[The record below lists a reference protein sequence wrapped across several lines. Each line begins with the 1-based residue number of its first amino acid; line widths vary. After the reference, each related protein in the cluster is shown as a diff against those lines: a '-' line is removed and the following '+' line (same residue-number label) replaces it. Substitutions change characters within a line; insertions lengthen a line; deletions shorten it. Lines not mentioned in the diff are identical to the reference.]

1 MSGALSPVHWLIII
15 GVVVVLFG
23 AKKMPEAARGIGQ
36 SLRIFKAEFSDASDH
51 ATPSD
56 HAAPSEPPAV
66 GPSPT
71 PADQAAA
78 ATAAP
83 APAEPSATAAEPHR
97 SEPHRS
103 EANRSEPHR
112 SEPGRSEP
120 GRGEPGRDGPGRDG
134 PGRDGPGGSA
144 VLGAVD
150 MPGESAASSRSFS
163 PAHDVSPAGG
173 EEHRRVNG
181 R

>member
-36 SLRIFKAEFSDASDH
+36 SLRIFKAEFSAASDH

-66 GPSPT
+66 GPSST
-71 PADQAAA
+71 TADQAAPAVA
-78 ATAAP
+78 AAVPT
-83 APAEPSATAAEPHR
+83 PAEPSATAAEPHR
-97 SEPHRS
+97 SEPGRG
-103 EANRSEPHR
+103 
-112 SEPGRSEP
+112 EPGRD
-120 GRGEPGRDGPGRDG
+120 GPGRDGPGRDG

-150 MPGESAASSRSFS
+150 VPGESAASSRSFS

-173 EEHRRVNG
+173 EEHRRVDG

>member
-23 AKKMPEAARGIGQ
+23 AKKMPDAARGIGQ
-36 SLRIFKAEFSDASDH
+36 SLRIFKAEFSAASDH

-66 GPSPT
+66 GPSST
-71 PADQAAA
+71 PADQAAPA
-78 ATAAP
+78 AAAGAVP
-83 APAEPSATAAEPHR
+83 TPAEPSATAGEPHR

-103 EANRSEPHR
+103 EPHR
-112 SEPGRSEP
+112 SE
-120 GRGEPGRDGPGRDG
+120 

-144 VLGAVD
+144 ALGAVD
-150 MPGESAASSRSFS
+150 MPGEAAASSRSFS
-163 PAHDVSPAGG
+163 PAHGVSPAGG
-173 EEHRRVNG
+173 EEHRRVDG

>member
-23 AKKMPEAARGIGQ
+23 AKKMPDAARGIGQ
-36 SLRIFKAEFSDASDH
+36 SLRIFKAEFSAASDH

-66 GPSPT
+66 GPSST
-71 PADQAAA
+71 PADQAAPA
-78 ATAAP
+78 AAAGAVP
-83 APAEPSATAAEPHR
+83 TPAEPSATAV
-97 SEPHRS
+97 
-103 EANRSEPHR
+103 EPHR

-120 GRGEPGRDGPGRDG
+120 G
-134 PGRDGPGGSA
+134 GSA
-144 VLGAVD
+144 ALGAVD
-150 MPGESAASSRSFS
+150 MPGEAAASSRSFS
-163 PAHDVSPAGG
+163 PAHGVSPAGG
-173 EEHRRVNG
+173 EEHRRVDG

>member
-36 SLRIFKAEFSDASDH
+36 SLRIFKAEFSAASDD
-51 ATPSD
+51 T
-56 HAAPSEPPAV
+56 AP
-66 GPSPT
+66 
-71 PADQAAA
+71 
-78 ATAAP
+78 
-83 APAEPSATAAEPHR
+83 AAEPHR
-97 SEPHRS
+97 TED
-103 EANRSEPHR
+103 
-112 SEPGRSEP
+112 GRSES
-120 GRGEPGRDGPGRDG
+120 
-134 PGRDGPGGSA
+134 GRDGPGGSA

>member
-51 ATPSD
+51 A
-56 HAAPSEPPAV
+56 APAEPPAV
-66 GPSPT
+66 GPSST
-71 PADQAAA
+71 PADQAAPAVA
-78 ATAAP
+78 AAVPT
-83 APAEPSATAAEPHR
+83 PAEPSATAGEPHR

-103 EANRSEPHR
+103 EPHRSEPHR
-112 SEPGRSEP
+112 SEPGR
-120 GRGEPGRDGPGRDG
+120 
-134 PGRDGPGGSA
+134 DGPGGSVA
-144 VLGAVD
+144 LGAVD

-181 R
+181 H